1 MVTDTLHHYALKHD
15 LNLIRGYYNS
25 SEYFICLSTEDLI
38 LNSKKILILVYPI
51 GNILIVD

>member
-51 GNILIVD
+51 G